1 MVKISSHQCGL
12 TSGKSTSEVN
22 LITLQMQEKYCMKKK
37 ELFHILVELE
47 KAFDKRP
54 RATIELNL
62 QRQLVPERLVR
73 LVMGLYDNSTSTAK
87 FTGDLSETFPIE
99 LEVHQGQVLS
109 PYSSRLRWRKHQVM
123 PCGRTLGAT
132 KCL

>member
-1 MVKISSHQCGL
+1 
-12 TSGKSTSEVN
+12 
-22 LITLQMQEKYCMKKK
+22 MKKK

-73 LVMGLYDNSTSTAK
+73 LVMGLYDSSTSKTK
-87 FTGDLSETFPIE
+87 FAG
-99 LEVHQGQVLS
+99 
-109 PYSSRLRWRKHQVM
+109 SSLRLILLRMWFIMSQR
-123 PCGRTLGAT
+123 
-132 KCL
+132 